1 MNDKIRNELIEI
13 LLSGRNIP
21 DDYKYILFPTINKE
35 YEITYSGKMKKEDI
49 LASED
54 GVYSLPIQIDKEN
67 IYNENDDWKNIIC
80 FGDNLQ
86 LLKTINENQDPI
98 IKNKIKGKVKLIY
111 IDPPFATESEFKN
124 SKGAKAYSDKLKG
137 TEFIEFLR
145 RRLIVAK
152 EVLAEDGSIY
162 IHLDE
167 KMSHYIK
174 VIMDEIFGSN
184 CFQREIIWRIGWVSG
199 YKTTAKNW
207 IRNHDVILYYTKNP
221 NNFIFNKE
229 YIPYPDDYVRR
240 DGSKP
245 SGKGVPIEDT
255 WNCNQLDVLD
265 SIQIM
270 SFSGEKTSYPTQ
282 KNENLLARIIKSA
295 TNPGDIVL
303 DFFGGSGTTAA
314 VAEKL
319 GRKWI
324 ICDIGKLSY
333 YTTQKRILE
342 IENSKDLYN
351 QNLKYGKKPKNFIT
365 CQLGMYD
372 LNLLMNLDRDQYLE
386 FVSDL
391 FEIKLIDNKINGL
404 HFDGLKINEPVIIW
418 DYIKYKNAIID
429 ISYLENINSNLSDK
443 YSGRIYIVAP
453 ANSFDF
459 IEDYYEIDDIRYYF
473 LKIPYN
479 VIKELHKIPFHKIIQ
494 PKNKNCVNNI
504 DEAIGFHFIKQP
516 TVDSKIICKNDL
528 IIIELNEFKSFYYKD
543 ESGKILNNFET
554 LSAIF
559 IDKKY
564 DDINFKLDEVF
575 YSDDLEITDNKISIS
590 LNKKELGE
598 KIMIIYV
605 DIYGNEFKESF
616 VVNGDNYDR

>member
-98 IKNKIKGKVKLIY
+98 IKNKVKGKVKLIY

-616 VVNGDNYDR
+616 VVNGDNYGR